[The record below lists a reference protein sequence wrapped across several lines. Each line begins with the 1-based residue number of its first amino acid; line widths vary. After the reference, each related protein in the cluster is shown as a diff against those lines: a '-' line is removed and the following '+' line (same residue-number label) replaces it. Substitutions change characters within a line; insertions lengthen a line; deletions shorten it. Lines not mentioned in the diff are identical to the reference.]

1 VFRGDKGGWRPA
13 PIDADPDFFADR
25 PLPPL
30 TGVLVA
36 LAILV
41 GAVYARGRLVS
52 DTLRLDAGAGA
63 TVHLFSGQG
72 SAAFAVSTGGDYFK
86 DSKTWWQYSDARPPI
101 DFRTRWANLGNETR
115 FNRFGFVVIREPS
128 RGNVLGVLVPCLP
141 IAAALASMAVVRV
154 AWYRAITRRKN
165 RILAGQC
172 PDCGH
177 PMGGLAERCAHCG
190 RARVRGG
197 MRVGKVRNAEPA
209 RKAA

>member
-1 VFRGDKGGWRPA
+1 
-13 PIDADPDFFADR
+13 
-25 PLPPL
+25 LPPL

-63 TVHLFSGQG
+63 TIHLFSGQG
-72 SAAFAVSTGGDYFK
+72 SAAFAVTTGGDYFK
-86 DSKTWWQYSDARPPI
+86 DKKTWWQYADARPPI
-101 DFRTRWANLGNETR
+101 DFRTRWASLRNETR
-115 FNRFGFVVIREPS
+115 FNRFGFVVIREPG

-141 IAAALASMAVVRV
+141 IAAALAAVAAARA
-154 AWYRAITRRKN
+154 AWYRAFTRRRS

-177 PMGGLAERCAHCG
+177 SMGALAERCSYCG
-190 RARVRGG
+190 RPRVRGG
-197 MRVGKVRNAEPA
+197 VRIGRVRNADPA